1 MMRML
6 AHGVAGGM
14 WLLALL
20 LSGCATPTKA
30 GYDYSEYR
38 QARPLSIL
46 VLPPLNSSVDVA
58 ASDGMLA
65 QVTFPLAESGYYVM
79 PVAVTAETF
88 KQNGLNNPAD
98 VHGLPIAKLRE
109 IFGADAVLYIDV
121 KEYGTSYKV
130 IASYT
135 NVKAQAKLV
144 DLRSGKLL
152 WEGESWASN
161 QEGQQSQ
168 GSLVGVLIYAVINQ
182 VISNL
187 TDQITPVAAAAANR
201 LLAAGQPNGMLYGPR
216 SPLYQKD

>member
-1 MMRML
+1 MRTL
-6 AHGVAGGM
+6 SSWFAGSM
-14 WLLALL
+14 VLVVLL
-20 LSGCATPTKA
+20 LSGCATPHKA

-58 ASDGMLA
+58 ASYGMLA
-65 QVTFPLAESGYYVM
+65 QITFPLAESGYYVM
-79 PVAVTAETF
+79 PVAVTTETF
-88 KQNGLNNPAD
+88 KQNGLSNPAD
-98 VHGLPIAKLRE
+98 IHGLPIGKLRE
-109 IFGADAVLYIDV
+109 IFGADAAVYIDV

-152 WEGESWASN
+152 WEGEAWASS

-168 GSLVGVLIYAVINQ
+168 GSVVGALIFAVINQ
-182 VISNL
+182 VMSNL
-187 TDQITPVAAAAANR
+187 TDQITPVTALAANR